1 MALVKQESADKV
13 LRVPSAEEIA
23 TQIVGGQSTSSS
35 QTVTLL
41 GLPVELQALV
51 TPLLYKNMELSVECL
66 DEVFSSTL
74 KASHAGLLHVQTL
87 CIRTPNRFW
96 DDICDVEA
104 AILCRLLFTIPTNS
118 LTMFE

>member
-41 GLPVELQALV
+41 GLPVELQKTILELV
-51 TPLLYKNMELSVECL
+51 SSNLHPSQRSLY
-66 DEVFSSTL
+66 
-74 KASHAGLLHVQTL
+74 
-87 CIRTPNRFW
+87 
-96 DDICDVEA
+96 
-104 AILCRLLFTIPTNS
+104 
-118 LTMFE
+118 